1 MIIVNFH
8 LVGIVL
14 FWNGELNS
22 FNNIL
27 EIKNIKKCQMKKKS
41 YDCCYVFVIIIITL
55 QFLSECN
62 KTSCTRATLEY
73 LIYHVKN
80 V

>member
-8 LVGIVL
+8 LADIVL

-27 EIKNIKKCQMKKKS
+27 EIKSIKKYQMKKKS
-41 YDCCYVFVIIIITL
+41 YDCCYVT
-55 QFLSECN
+55 
-62 KTSCTRATLEY
+62 
-73 LIYHVKN
+73 
-80 V
+80 